1 MAKFSPTDAV
11 FEGFRFA
18 LKRPVTLLIW
28 SGYLLAVA
36 AVAVLALFN
45 LGGDQMTALMAA
57 SRSNTFDM
65 AQISKLSE
73 NILPASSFCLLLFV
87 VFGSV
92 LVTAILRCHL
102 EPGPHPWGGL
112 RFGGDELRVLGA
124 NLLVILAV
132 FWGEIVLGLA
142 GDLSAMAGIPSAV
155 MMFVG
160 FLLIVGLQ
168 VRLSLAP
175 VLAMTEKRLSLRRA
189 WLLTGQGFWRL
200 LGAYV
205 LLFAISLVLLVLTMI
220 PLSALMTA
228 IIMAGG
234 GRDPVAMLMAQDFSG
249 LNSATI
255 CVFVLIN
262 LAEVWLSLL
271 VLAASLGINVAA
283 YRAFKDAA
291 PAP

>member
-18 LKRPVTLLIW
+18 LKRPATLLIW
-28 SGYLLAVA
+28 SGYLLAVV

-45 LGGDQMTALMAA
+45 LGGDQMTALIAA
-57 SRSNTFDM
+57 SQTNTFDM

-102 EPGPHPWGGL
+102 EPSPHTWGGL

-132 FWGEIVLGLA
+132 FWGETVVGLA
-142 GDLSAMAGIPSAV
+142 ADLSAMAGIPSAV
-155 MMFVG
+155 VMLVG

-168 VRLSLAP
+168 VRLSLVP
-175 VLAMTEKRLSLRRA
+175 VVAMTEKRLSLRGA
-189 WLLTGQGFWRL
+189 WTLTGQGFWRL

-205 LLFAISLVLLVLTMI
+205 LLFAISLVLLVLI
-220 PLSALMTA
+220 VIVFSALMTA

-234 GRDPVAMLMAQDFSG
+234 GRNPVAMLMAQDFQG
-249 LNSATI
+249 LNPATI
-255 CVFVLIN
+255 GVYVLMN

-283 YRAFKDAA
+283 YRAFKEAA
-291 PAP
+291 PAA